1 MTQDNPAGNPNPEQ
15 PSRQPSPD
23 PNQPGGVA
31 PAPRPKKHHWLR
43 RVLIGVGVLVLIL
56 LILLALVPTIA
67 STGAARSYVLGKVN
81 QNLNGHVEIADWSIG
96 WTSGIKA
103 DGIKVF
109 DDQNRQILE
118 IPHVSTQLSL
128 LGAARGQYH
137 LGKTVVDGLDFN
149 AERYPDRTLNFARL
163 AKEKPAAETQK
174 EKSAEEKQAQ
184 QSGSKTDAEQ
194 RAQQSGSKTEP
205 PKPTKLPDVDGDIQL
220 VNCRGTVQNDTIDP
234 NTHQPASQ
242 MVKFTSI
249 KGAVNIPNIN
259 EPITNSLQVVENT
272 GGPDSGTVSVEGK
285 LQIAKSNLLLDA
297 GEMNVDEK
305 VGIVTFQL
313 ASALGFCPPNITAL
327 AGLADGSV
335 NIHLAAHETA
345 VIDAL
350 LQTRNFK
357 LGGPILDGDTYS
369 AAAVTITVPKTTV
382 DMSPGLGGFEN
393 YRIRVGPA
401 GGKDAITLV
410 ADKTALSLALD
421 LTPGMLNNAK
431 ANLDPGGAGMLRQ
444 NFEADLAP
452 LARDLPHMLKMVEG
466 RKLTGG
472 HISQSAEL
480 AFAPKKVDVTQ
491 SLSVKGVT
499 GENTADHKTIALE
512 PIEESLKATSLGGG
526 GKVPDLRNIVMGLTT
541 GAGANGGYA
550 TANINAPTLSNLDAK
565 VHVVLEKFQQEFSQ
579 FIDFGDLKLAGTMDA
594 VAASKGNL
602 IPEEA
607 KPGEKLAADANLRV
621 TLANLKVEGM
631 KGRSPLN
638 EPKIELLTTATLGG
652 GKDQFVQTV
661 SNINATL
668 DTNDPAGPTIDTH
681 FGGEYDMKQGLPAGQ
696 SVLEIKRI
704 DLARLKALASGTPT
718 TPGATLTKGIAK
730 GTVNFG
736 TENQQLAVG
745 GNLDIS
751 EITVTESNKP
761 VLTNED
767 IKLAF
772 SLLAANDFSSAT
784 LPKADVS
791 GSIFTLNLA
800 DTVLQLKTG
809 QGDSA
814 QSTPTLQMLKKTTLT
829 FNVPDVGKLQAVL
842 DSLSA
847 PQAPKPVTGSGT
859 ASTDPHGYYLA
870 LANPKSAAP
879 AGATPAAPTPPTKL
893 AKGSLGGTVN
903 IAGDNGRLVISS
915 QIVGK
920 ALTLSKDNV
929 PDPIGDM
936 AIVGQATIVPTNPP
950 AKSADKSA
958 PTPTVM
964 EQIASLQFTNFTL
977 MGLGGEIKVNGA
989 IDDPGRACNLKN
1001 VTLNVIYNAT
1011 TLWSAALPLMS
1022 KEMQESYKDVK
1033 VTGTYTRQIT
1043 LDGAFPAD
1051 PPFDKAVTTLKA
1063 KGDIMLDT
1071 FEHGGASLTALD
1083 LPFNLAGGN
1092 VRVAYA
1098 DKPEGQNL
1106 PAPAKLN
1113 GGNFYLGG
1121 ASVNLATAHPRLNI
1135 PAGTKI
1141 LENVSLNPLFASTFL
1156 GDYVNNPLF
1165 VGASQATGLLTAIIN
1180 KCERLPIDSSVTLP
1194 DPSNDGVLDMTL
1206 SVNQIQIGNPMLSQ
1220 ISQQIG
1226 SVAGSGLNFSSLR
1239 GDVPS
1244 FTVKIAH
1251 GVVTQDMTLAFGES
1265 KRPFHLFGDVALNTR
1280 QMHMTADFP
1289 WTMFGMTPSK
1299 QLSAVMGDGVKLPL
1313 AGPVNKPQFNLVGLV
1328 QSNIQDNLKKNL
1340 TNPADA
1346 QNLLNNIL
1354 GKKDKNAANP
1364 PNNQPSQQP
1373 AQENPADLLG
1383 DLFNRKDKNKKPP
1396 ASQPAPNQ

>member
-1 MTQDNPAGNPNPEQ
+1 MTQDNPAANPNPEQ
-15 PSRQPSPD
+15 PGQPARQPSPG
-23 PNQPGGVA
+23 PNQPGGVH
-31 PAPRPKKHHWLR
+31 PTPKLRKHHWLR

-81 QNLNGHVEIADWSIG
+81 QNLNGRVEVADWSVG

-128 LGAARGQYH
+128 LGAVRGQYH

-149 AERYPDRTLNFARL
+149 AERYLDHTLNFAKL
-163 AKEKPAAETQK
+163 AKEKPAAEKEK
-174 EKSAEEKQAQ
+174 EKSAAEKDKAAAEQQAQ
-184 QSGSKTDAEQ
+184 QSGAKS
-194 RAQQSGSKTEP
+194 EP

-220 VNCRGTVQNDTIDP
+220 VNCRGTVQNDAIDP
-234 NTHQPASQ
+234 NSHQLTSQ

-272 GGPDSGTVSVEGK
+272 GGPDSGTVSVDGK
-285 LQIAKSNLLLDA
+285 LQIAKNNLLLAPD
-297 GEMNVDEK
+297 EMNVDQK
-305 VGIVTFQL
+305 VGVATFQL
-313 ASALGFCPPNITAL
+313 ASVLGFCPPKVTAL

-335 NIHLAAHETA
+335 NIRLAAHQAA

-350 LQTRNFK
+350 LQTKNFK

-369 AAAVTITVPKTTV
+369 ATAVTITVPKTTV

-410 ADKTALSLALD
+410 ADKTILSLALD

-466 RKLTGG
+466 RKLTAG
-472 HISQSAEL
+472 HISQSADL

-491 SLSVKGVT
+491 TLAIKGVT
-499 GENTADHKTIALE
+499 GENTVDHKPIALE

-526 GKVPDLRNIVMGLTT
+526 GKVPDLRNIVMGMTT
-541 GAGANGGYA
+541 GTGANGGYA
-550 TANINAPTLSNLDAK
+550 TANVNAPTLSNLDAK
-565 VHVVLEKFQQEFSQ
+565 VHVVLEQFQKEFSQ
-579 FIDFGDLKLAGTMDA
+579 FIDFGELKLAGTMDL
-594 VAASKGNL
+594 AAGSKGNL

-607 KPGEKLAADANLRV
+607 KPGEKLAADANLNL
-621 TLANLKVEGM
+621 TFANLKVEGM
-631 KGRSPLN
+631 KDRSPLS
-638 EPKIELLTTATLGG
+638 EPKIVLITTAALEGG
-652 GKDQFVQTV
+652 NGQVVQRV
-661 SNINATL
+661 SNINTSL
-668 DTNDPAGPTIDTH
+668 DTNDPAGLTIDTH
-681 FGGEYDMKQGLPAGQ
+681 FGGAIDMKKGLPEGQ
-696 SVLEIKRI
+696 SVLEVRRI

-718 TPGATLTKGIAK
+718 TPSANLTKGIAK

-736 TENQQLAVG
+736 TENQQLVIG
-745 GNLDIS
+745 GNLDIG
-751 EITVTESNKP
+751 EITVTVPNAP
-761 VLTNED
+761 GLNNED
-767 IKLAF
+767 IKLTFA
-772 SLLAANDFSSAT
+772 LRAPEDLASAT
-784 LPKADVS
+784 MSQADIA
-791 GSIFTLNLA
+791 GSIFTAHLA
-800 DTVLQLKTG
+800 DTLLQFKDG
-809 QGDSA
+809 QGPNA
-814 QSTPTLQMLKKTTLT
+814 TSTPTLQMLKKTTLT
-829 FNVPDVGKLQAVL
+829 FNVPDMGKLQAVL

-847 PQAPKPVTGSGT
+847 PEALKPVANSGT
-859 ASTDPHGYYLA
+859 ASADPHGYYLA

-879 AGATPAAPTPPTKL
+879 GNTTPVAPTPPTKL

-920 ALTLSKDNV
+920 ALALIKDNV

-936 AIVGQATIVPTNPP
+936 AIVGQTTIIP
-950 AKSADKSA
+950 ANLPANTGGKTA

-964 EQIASLQFTNFTL
+964 EQIASLQFNNFTL

-989 IDDPGRACNLKN
+989 IDDPGHACNLKN

-1022 KEMQESYKDVK
+1022 KESQESYKDVK
-1033 VTGTYTRQIT
+1033 VAGNYTRQIT
-1043 LDGAFPAD
+1043 LDGAMPAD
-1051 PPFDKAVTTLKA
+1051 KPFEQAITTLKA
-1063 KGDIMLDT
+1063 KGEIVLDS
-1071 FEHGGASLTALD
+1071 FEHGGATLTGWA
-1083 LPFNLAGGN
+1083 LPFTLAGGN

-1113 GGNFYLGG
+1113 GGNFVLGG
-1121 ASVNLATAHPRLNI
+1121 ATVNLATAHPRLNI

-1165 VGASQATGLLTAIIN
+1165 VGANQATGLLTAIVN
-1180 KCERLPIDSSVTLP
+1180 RCERLPIDSTVTLP
-1194 DPSNDGVLDMTL
+1194 DPSNDGVLDMTM
-1206 SVNQIQIGNPMLSQ
+1206 SVKQIQIGNPMLAQ

-1226 SVAGSGLNFSSLR
+1226 SVTGSGVNFSSLR
-1239 GDVPS
+1239 GDIPT
-1244 FTVKIAH
+1244 FTVKIEH

-1313 AGPVNKPQFNLVGLV
+1313 AGTVNKPQFNLVGLV
-1328 QSNIQDNLKKNL
+1328 QSNVQDNLKKNL

-1346 QNLLNNIL
+1346 QNLLNNIM
-1354 GKKDKNAANP
+1354 GKKDKNAPNT

-1373 AQENPADLLG
+1373 AQQNPADLLG
-1383 DLFNRKDKNKKPP
+1383 NLFNKKDKNTNPP